1 MKRLAIAFA
10 IAAAGLGLACRGGE
24 TRPAAEP
31 SAESKSAEAARAE
44 RDRPAGQ
51 PATRPAEPSR
61 AANPMRP
68 ADTSRPADESRLDT
82 SRPAD
87 RPVREAEAPRPAPT
101 PRPLVI
107 ADGTDLVLALT
118 STLSSDRSRP
128 EDVVE
133 ATLAEPVRADERTAI
148 PEGSVLRG
156 HVLVA
161 QRSGKTKGLA
171 RLAVS
176 FDRLVVNGKTYAIEA
191 SPIDVT
197 AQKSTGR
204 DAKIIGG
211 AAAAGALIGA
221 IADGGS
227 GAAKGGLIG
236 GAAGG
241 GAVLLT
247 RGKEVEMP
255 AGSKHTVRL
264 TRSVILD

>member
-1 MKRLAIAFA
+1 M
-10 IAAAGLGLACRGGE
+10 
-24 TRPAAEP
+24 
-31 SAESKSAEAARAE
+31 
-44 RDRPAGQ
+44 
-51 PATRPAEPSR
+51 
-61 AANPMRP
+61 
-68 ADTSRPADESRLDT
+68 
-82 SRPAD
+82 
-87 RPVREAEAPRPAPT
+87 
-101 PRPLVI
+101 I
-107 ADGTDLVLALT
+107 ADGTELVLTLG

-133 ATLAEPVRADERTAI
+133 ATLAESIRADERTAV

-156 HVLVA
+156 HVQVA

-176 FDRLVVNGKTYAIEA
+176 FDRLVVRGKTYTIEA

-197 AQKSTGR
+197 AEKSTKR
-204 DAKIIGG
+204 DAGIIGG
-211 AAAAGALIGA
+211 AAAVGA
-221 IADGGS
+221 IIGGIKDGAG

-247 RGKEVEMP
+247 RGKEVELP
-255 AGSKHTVRL
+255 AGSTHTVRL

>member
-1 MKRLAIAFA
+1 MKRIALAMVAT
-10 IAAAGLGLACRGGE
+10 AAALGWACRGGE

-31 SAESKSAEAARAE
+31 SAESKSSDATRAE
-44 RDRPAGQ
+44 PARPAGHA
-51 PATRPAEPSR
+51 ATRPAEPSQ

-68 ADTSRPADESRLDT
+68 ADTSRPADGGRAEATRG
-82 SRPAD
+82 AD
-87 RPVREAEAPRPAPT
+87 RPFREAEAPRPAPT
-101 PRPLVI
+101 PKPFVI
-107 ADGTDLVLALT
+107 PDGTDLVLALT

-133 ATLAEPVRADERTAI
+133 ATIAEPVRADERTAI

-176 FDRLVVNGKTYAIEA
+176 FDRLVVNGKTYTIEA

-197 AQKSTGR
+197 AEKSTGR

-255 AGSKHTVRL
+255 AGSKHTVQL

>member
-1 MKRLAIAFA
+1 MKRLAFAFA

-31 SAESKSAEAARAE
+31 SAESKSADAARAE

-68 ADTSRPADESRLDT
+68 ADESRAEA
-82 SRPAD
+82 SRGAE

-101 PRPLVI
+101 PKPLVI
-107 ADGTDLVLALT
+107 ADGTELVLALT
-118 STLSSDRSRP
+118 STLSSDQSRP
-128 EDVVE
+128 EDAVE
-133 ATLAEPVRADERTAI
+133 ATLAEPIRADERTAI

-197 AQKSTGR
+197 AEKSTKR
-204 DAKIIGG
+204 DAGIIGG
-211 AAAAGALIGA
+211 AAAAGAIIGG
-221 IADGGS
+221 IKDGGS
-227 GAAKGGLIG
+227 GAVKGGLIG
-236 GAAGG
+236 GAAGT

-255 AGSKHTVRL
+255 AGSKHTVHL

>member
-1 MKRLAIAFA
+1 
-10 IAAAGLGLACRGGE
+10 
-24 TRPAAEP
+24 
-31 SAESKSAEAARAE
+31 
-44 RDRPAGQ
+44 
-51 PATRPAEPSR
+51 
-61 AANPMRP
+61 MRP
-68 ADTSRPADESRLDT
+68 ADTSRAGDESRAEA
-82 SRPAD
+82 SRGAE
-87 RPVREAEAPRPAPT
+87 RPVREVEAPRPAPT
-101 PRPLVI
+101 PKPLVI
-107 ADGTDLVLALT
+107 ADGTELVLALT
-118 STLSSDRSRP
+118 STLSSDQSRP
-128 EDVVE
+128 EDAVE
-133 ATLAEPVRADERTAI
+133 ATLAEPIRADERTAI

-197 AQKSTGR
+197 AEKSTKR
-204 DAKIIGG
+204 DAGIIGG
-211 AAAAGALIGA
+211 AAAAGAIIGG
-221 IADGGS
+221 IKDGGS
-227 GAAKGGLIG
+227 GAVKGGLIG
-236 GAAGG
+236 GAAGT

>member
-1 MKRLAIAFA
+1 MKRIALVL
-10 IAAAGLGLACRGGE
+10 IAAVAGLGWACRGGE

-31 SAESKSAEAARAE
+31 SAESKSADAARAE
-44 RDRPAGQ
+44 PARPAGHA
-51 PATRPAEPSR
+51 ATRPAEPSR
-61 AANPMRP
+61 P
-68 ADTSRPADESRLDT
+68 ADAARTADASRPDDP
-82 SRPAD
+82 PA
-87 RPVREAEAPRPAPT
+87 REAEAPRPAPT
-101 PRPLVI
+101 PKPFVI
-107 ADGTDLVLALT
+107 PDGTDLVLALT

-128 EDVVE
+128 EDAVE

-176 FDRLVVNGKTYAIEA
+176 FNRIVVKGKTYTIEA

-197 AQKSTGR
+197 AEKTTGR

-211 AAAAGALIGA
+211 AAAAGAIIGG
-221 IADGGS
+221 IKDGGS
-227 GAAKGGLIG
+227 GAVKGGLIG